1 MINFDDKYFQ
11 KINFTK
17 EQINYYFSSAKRDL
31 EIAKESK
38 RAEVVFKFSYDAL
51 IKLGIALIA
60 EKGRKVR
67 SAQGHHIKI
76 LEKMSKIL
84 KNEEIEILGNKIRQ
98 DRNHDLYDGEM
109 TISEKQTKEYLKFV
123 AELFHKLQK

>member
-1 MINFDDKYFQ
+1 MIIFEDKYFQ

-17 EQINYYFSSAKRDL
+17 EQISDYFLSAKRDL
-31 EIAKESK
+31 EIAKDSK
-38 RAEVVFKFSYDAL
+38 RTEVVFKFSYDAL

-67 SAQGHHIKI
+67 SAQGHHVKI
-76 LEKMSKIL
+76 LEKMSDIL
-84 KNEEIEILGNKIRQ
+84 KNEDIETIGNKMRQ

-109 TISEKQTKEYLKFV
+109 TISKKQTTEYLKFIDG
-123 AELFHKLQK
+123 LFK